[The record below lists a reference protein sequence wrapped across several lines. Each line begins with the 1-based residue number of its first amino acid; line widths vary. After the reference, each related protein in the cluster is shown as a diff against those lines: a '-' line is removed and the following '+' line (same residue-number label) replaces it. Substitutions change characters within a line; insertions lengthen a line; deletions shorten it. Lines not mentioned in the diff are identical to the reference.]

1 MFVEHAEEA
10 IVGSRLALVIP
21 LLSVMS
27 YLVSVVKLK
36 SQQRIDNLGET
47 ISINSRIL
55 TAREMC
61 EP

>member
-1 MFVEHAEEA
+1 MLVEHAEEA

-21 LLSVMS
+21 LLSVTS

-47 ISINSRIL
+47 RPINSRIDS
-55 TAREMC
+55 TGDV
-61 EP
+61 